1 MIVEDLSTGFGMPI
15 ETRFGRPL
23 PRLELRWDGHRLFAG
38 ITMRELDF
46 GCGRKHAG
54 AAQSE
59 FDAWAGAHFSAVVR
73 ASQVHGTEL
82 FRADEVAPGT
92 VRVEARDGFL
102 VNTPGI
108 LLTVS
113 VADCVPALVYAPS
126 VGALA
131 LVHAG
136 WRGVAGGIL
145 TAAVMALGDEYGAQ
159 PSECMA
165 YWGPAIGPCCYP
177 VGEEVVES
185 IRVAGVGPDTERWLA
200 GGQDDPH
207 VDLRGALTCQA
218 VSVGLSRA
226 SIVSSPDCTCCDL
239 ERFHSYRRDGTDSG
253 RMVFFAGLP
262 G

>member
-1 MIVEDLSTGFGMPI
+1 MTVPDSSAGFGMPI
-15 ETRFGRPL
+15 ETRFGQPL
-23 PRLELRWDGHRLFAG
+23 PRLELRWGGHPLFAG
-38 ITMRELDF
+38 ITTRELDF
-46 GCGRKHAG
+46 RRGRTNAG
-54 AAQSE
+54 TAQGALE
-59 FDAWAGAHFSAVVR
+59 AWAGSHFRAVVG
-73 ASQVHGTEL
+73 ASQVHGAEL

-92 VRVEARDGFL
+92 VQVEARDGLL
-102 VNTPGI
+102 VNTAGI

-113 VADCVPALVYAPS
+113 VADCVPAFVYAPLA
-126 VGALA
+126 GAIA

-145 TAAVMALGDEYGAQ
+145 TAAVAALGDEYGAQ
-159 PSECMA
+159 PGECMA

-185 IRVAGVGPDTERWLA
+185 IRAAGVRADTEGWLA
-200 GGQDDPH
+200 DGRDGPR

-218 VSVGLSRA
+218 VSLGLSRA
-226 SIVSSPDCTCCDL
+226 SIVSSPECTCCHL
-239 ERFHSYRRDGTDSG
+239 ERFHSHRRDGTDSG